1 MEYIMNSKTKLTSV
15 KVLESLYKNFKGCA
29 LRDDFTLQK
38 IVNRS
43 LHQYLTDVDYQK
55 SMLEYDKLQISGS
68 RF

>member
-1 MEYIMNSKTKLTSV
+1 MEYEMKAKTKLTSV
-15 KVLESLYKNFKGCA
+15 KVLESLYKNFKGSA